1 MIDLRADTITRP
13 AAAMREAMATAE
25 VGDEQY
31 GEDPTVLALEQRAAA
46 FLGHEA
52 SVYVPTASMA
62 NQIALRILAQPGD
75 ELLAEENAHVLIN
88 EQGGPAVFSGL
99 VMRGL
104 PGRHGTFAPEQV
116 RAAVRDWS
124 SGHMPR
130 TRLVSIENTH
140 NSSGG
145 RTWSLA
151 QIDAVAETA
160 REHDLNLHLDG
171 ARLVNAAIALGVP
184 AAEIGRRF
192 DAVTL
197 CLSKGLGCPLG
208 ALIAGSAELMVA
220 ARRGKHLFGGAMRQA
235 GIVAAAGVYALEHN
249 VDRIADDHVRA
260 YGWRRAGPRQ
270 GCRSIRRTPR
280 RTSFRSTSRRSASRG
295 RQRRHAPTPRASAS
309 PTPWIRR
316 SCARSCTSTSPTR
329 TSTRRSR
336 SCPARSERG
345 TVSTPETLAAEL
357 ERRVWREQR
366 DQRLPSITAAVV
378 REGELVWEGAVGSAD
393 VTATREATPD
403 TQYRLGSITKTS
415 HCGRDHAVARR
426 RQARPRGPARQSTRR
441 RRAHARRRCAASLAT
456 RGCSARR
463 NDDAWFEGAPADVPE
478 LLETLGV
485 AGAGA
490 AARQRATTEPRGLA
504 RCRSRGRVSGCRTR
518 NTCRSAC

>member
-1 MIDLRADTITRP
+1 MIDLRSDTMTRP
-13 AAAMREAMATAE
+13 SAAMREAMATAE

-31 GEDPTVLALEQRAAA
+31 GEDPTVLELEERAAA
-46 FLGHEA
+46 FLGQEA
-52 SVYVPTASMA
+52 AVFVPTASMA
-62 NQIALRILAQPGD
+62 NQIALRILTQPGD

-184 AAEIGRRF
+184 AAEIGKRF

-220 ARRGKHLFGGAMRQA
+220 GRRGKHLFGGAMRQA

-260 YGWRRAGPRQ
+260 YRLAEGWAEAGLAVDPAQTETNFVQIDIAPLGLTWQAAEARAAAAGV
-270 GCRSIRRTPR
+270 GISDTVD
-280 RTSFRSTSRRSASRG
+280 
-295 RQRRHAPTPRASAS
+295 PTIMRAVVHLDISDADIDQAIEAVPRALG
-309 PTPWIRR
+309 
-316 SCARSCTSTSPTR
+316 ARD
-329 TSTRRSR
+329 
-336 SCPARSERG
+336 
-345 TVSTPETLAAEL
+345 
-357 ERRVWREQR
+357 RV
-366 DQRLPSITAAVV
+366 
-378 REGELVWEGAVGSAD
+378 
-393 VTATREATPD
+393 
-403 TQYRLGSITKTS
+403 
-415 HCGRDHAVARR
+415 
-426 RQARPRGPARQSTRR
+426 
-441 RRAHARRRCAASLAT
+441 
-456 RGCSARR
+456 
-463 NDDAWFEGAPADVPE
+463 DA
-478 LLETLGV
+478 
-485 AGAGA
+485 
-490 AARQRATTEPRGLA
+490 
-504 RCRSRGRVSGCRTR
+504 
-518 NTCRSAC
+518 